1 MYVTHNVL
9 SISLGTGVAS
19 MIACYKAGADIVDVA
34 TDALSGVTSQVNF
47 IILIKL
53 NSVKSINRNI
63 NSFSIET

>member
-47 IILIKL
+47 YHINQVKL
-53 NSVKSINRNI
+53 G
-63 NSFSIET
+63 